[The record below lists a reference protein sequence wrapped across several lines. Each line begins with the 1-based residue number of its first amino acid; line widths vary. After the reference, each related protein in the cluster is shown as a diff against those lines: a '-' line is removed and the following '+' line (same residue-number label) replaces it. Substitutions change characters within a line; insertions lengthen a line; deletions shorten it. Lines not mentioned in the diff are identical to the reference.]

1 LTLEGPAD
9 TVRHAVES
17 RLRPALEPGVVEMS
31 APVLLA
37 GGSPAWRVLLRSAA
51 RPAVARAA
59 TLAARLAA
67 ETHGL
72 KARVDVDP
80 EEV

>member
-1 LTLEGPAD
+1 
-9 TVRHAVES
+9 
-17 RLRPALEPGVVEMS
+17 MS

-37 GGSPAWRVLLRSAA
+37 GAGGWRVLLRSGD
-51 RPAVARAA
+51 RSAVARAA
-59 TLAARLAA
+59 TQAARLAA

>member
-1 LTLEGPAD
+1 M
-9 TVRHAVES
+9 
-17 RLRPALEPGVVEMS
+17 RPVLEPGAVEMS
-31 APVLLA
+31 APVLLAGA
-37 GGSPAWRVLLRSAA
+37 GGSPAWRVLLRSAD